1 MIFFGSNIASPE
13 QLRATVGRL
22 QRASAASPLHAPLL
36 MMVDQE
42 GGLVNRLPGPPVLSE
57 RAIGASSHGA
67 TLAAQA
73 GSGAAANLIG
83 ARITVDL
90 APVLDV
96 YRQPGNFIDKYRR
109 SYSMHPTT
117 SARLGSAFIT
127 HLQEAGVAATAKHF
141 PGLGAAS
148 TNQDTDAGP
157 VALNLPLSELRRTDE
172 KPYRSAIS
180 AGVKLVMLSWAVY
193 PALDPRMPAGF
204 SATVIGN
211 ELRSRLRF
219 RGVTITDSLGAGAV
233 ARFGGYGERGV
244 LAARAGED
252 LILCAT
258 TSPGGNTPDEGIDVL
273 KSLALA
279 LFCAPG
285 SAYVLLGRI
294 DVLFNNAGISGKIAP
309 VYDLEPA
316 DWDDII
322 RVNLRGMFLV
332 QRAILRAMIQTKVR
346 GSVVNMASS
355 MAGWDVLAGGAGYAA
370 SKHGVVGLTR
380 IAALDAARFG
390 IRVNTISTR
399 G

>member
-42 GGLVNRLPGPPVLSE
+42 GGLVDRLPGPPVLSE
-57 RAIGASSHGA
+57 RAMGASSHGA

-83 ARITVDL
+83 AGITVDL

-96 YRQPGNFIDKYRR
+96 YRQPGNFIDKYQR
-109 SYSMHPTT
+109 SYSMNPTT

-148 TNQDTDAGP
+148 TNQNTDAGP

-180 AGVKLVMLSWAVY
+180 AGVKVVMLSWAVY

-211 ELRSRLRF
+211 ELRGRLRF

-258 TSPGGNTPDEGIDVL
+258 ASPGGNTPDEGIDVL
-273 KSLALA
+273 NSLSRALA
-279 LFCAPG
+279 THTVSRTA
-285 SAYVLLGRI
+285 AEQ
-294 DVLFNNAGISGKIAP
+294 AA
-309 VYDLEPA
+309 A
-316 DWDDII
+316 
-322 RVNLRGMFLV
+322 RVI
-332 QRAILRAMIQTKVR
+332 QLRA
-346 GSVVNMASS
+346 N
-355 MAGWDVLAGGAGYAA
+355 L
-370 SKHGVVGLTR
+370 
-380 IAALDAARFG
+380 
-390 IRVNTISTR
+390 
-399 G
+399 

>member
-1 MIFFGSNIASPE
+1 MRSSRVVPALLVGATAAIVATTAGALEAPPQRSVSRAPAAVLGPSKPPGSTNSASAIAARLTTRQLAGQRIIYAYGGLNPPRSLLERIRAGEAAGVIFFGSNIASPE

-83 ARITVDL
+83 AGITVDL

-96 YRQPGNFIDKYRR
+96 YRQPGNFIDKYQR
-109 SYSMHPTT
+109 SYSMDPTT

-148 TNQDTDAGP
+148 TNQNTDAGP

-211 ELRSRLRF
+211 ELRGRLRF

-273 KSLALA
+273 NSLSRALA
-279 LFCAPG
+279 TQTVSRTA
-285 SAYVLLGRI
+285 AEQ
-294 DVLFNNAGISGKIAP
+294 AA
-309 VYDLEPA
+309 A
-316 DWDDII
+316 
-322 RVNLRGMFLV
+322 RVI
-332 QRAILRAMIQTKVR
+332 QLRA
-346 GSVVNMASS
+346 N
-355 MAGWDVLAGGAGYAA
+355 L
-370 SKHGVVGLTR
+370 
-380 IAALDAARFG
+380 
-390 IRVNTISTR
+390 
-399 G
+399 